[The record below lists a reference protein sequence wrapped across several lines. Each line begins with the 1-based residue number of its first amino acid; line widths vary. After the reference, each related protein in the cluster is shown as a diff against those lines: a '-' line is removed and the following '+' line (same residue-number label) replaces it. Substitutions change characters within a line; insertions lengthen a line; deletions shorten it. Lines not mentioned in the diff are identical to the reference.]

1 MNVLFL
7 MPKTVTQT
15 DEWYVFPTGIAYVSS
30 ALKAHNS
37 CNVYT
42 KNLNTVEDIK
52 TAICEY
58 IDMYEIDAVATGGL
72 TYQYHSIRDI
82 VTISKQHKPS
92 IITMVG
98 GGCFLSSTFP

>member
-52 TAICEY
+52 PFH
-58 IDMYEIDAVATGGL
+58 L
-72 TYQYHSIRDI
+72 
-82 VTISKQHKPS
+82 
-92 IITMVG
+92 
-98 GGCFLSSTFP
+98 